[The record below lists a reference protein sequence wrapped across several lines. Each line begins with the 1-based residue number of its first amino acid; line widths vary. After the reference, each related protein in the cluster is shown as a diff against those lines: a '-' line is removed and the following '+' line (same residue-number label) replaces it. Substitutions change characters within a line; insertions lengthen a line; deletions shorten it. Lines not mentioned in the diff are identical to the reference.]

1 MYEMCEHN
9 KNSVDYDYIVKTI
22 IVGDSDTGKSS
33 MMTQVVDGVFSP
45 NRNCTIGVDYK
56 TLAIDSDFAGVKF
69 LLWDTAGQERFKNIT
84 RMYYRGAQVVIFVY
98 DITDKKSF
106 TNIIEWIQEIDS
118 GNQENPIKILVGNK
132 LDLESVR
139 KVSTSEAQEFSNS
152 NGFMGFYEISAK
164 DNIGIKE
171 AFEEIA
177 EFILT
182 DTSKTYKKRNR
193 YTLPNIPNIKKQ
205 NNKNNGCG
213 C

>member
-132 LDLESVR
+132 LDLESMR
-139 KVSTSEAQEFSNS
+139 KVSISEAQEFSNA

-182 DTSKTYKKRNR
+182 DTSKIYKKRNR